1 MKIVAAIKVVPNDEA
16 ISVAG
21 DRTLDYS
28 KAAQQ
33 ISIYDLNAIE
43 AAAQLAAANGGS
55 AVAISASGSKAG
67 DAKMKKG
74 ILSRGLDELFMIA
87 DDAMVTADS
96 LTTANALA
104 KLVQDNAADYDVII
118 AGDGSADVY
127 AGAVSVQLAAVLGVP
142 VVNNVTKIE
151 VNGSV
156 ATVERTLDTE
166 VQTLEVP
173 LPAVLAVSPEI
184 AEPRIAGMKDILA
197 AGKKP
202 ATITDAAA
210 AGAETAGVVAVEDI
224 KAPVPAPRKCEI
236 YGADDVAKFAE
247 ALAAAIR

>member
-21 DRTLDYS
+21 DRSLDYS

-43 AAAQLAAANGGS
+43 AAAQIAAANGGEC
-55 AVAISASGSKAG
+55 VAISASSKAAG

-74 ILSRGLDELFMIA
+74 ILSRGPQELFMVA
-87 DDAMVTADS
+87 DDAMANADS
-96 LTTANALA
+96 LTTAKVLA
-104 KLVQDNAADYDVII
+104 KLVQDNAADFDAII
-118 AGDGSADVY
+118 CGDGSADVY
-127 AGAVSVQLAAVLGVP
+127 AGAVSVQLAALLDVP
-142 VVNNVTKIE
+142 VLNNVTKIE
-151 VNGSV
+151 VAGAV
-156 ATVERTLDTE
+156 ANVERTLDTE
-166 VQTLEVP
+166 VQSLEVP
-173 LPAVLAVSPEI
+173 LPAVFAVSPEI

-210 AGAETAGVVAVEDI
+210 YETAGTVAVDEI

-236 YGADDVAKFAE
+236 VADAAAFAKALAE
-247 ALAAAIR
+247 AIR